1 MSSRA
6 RTGLATR
13 LLRLRVQHDPPLNQ
27 QQAAALVGLSVRQYG
42 RLERGEATAS
52 LATVRR
58 IAAAYGVDP
67 RLLVD
72 GAPDGRD
79 GALPPPS
86 AADFARLE
94 AKIDLL
100 LEQLE
105 PIAAGGRDE
114 AGERPTSARRGAPQR
129 G

>member
-6 RTGLATR
+6 RTGLAAR
-13 LLRLRVQHDPPLNQ
+13 LLRLRVEHDPPLNQ
-27 QQAAALVGLSVRQYG
+27 QEAAALVGLSVRQYG

-58 IAAAYGVDP
+58 IAAAYGLEP
-67 RLLVD
+67 RMLLD
-72 GAPDGRD
+72 GDD
-79 GALPPPS
+79 DALAAPS

-100 LEQLE
+100 LEQLQ
-105 PIAAGGRDE
+105 PIAAGGRE
-114 AGERPTSARRGAPQR
+114 HASERPRGRRRRSPQR